1 VQDARYLRKV
11 KGKLEEDLET
21 KWLLERRMEMN
32 RKIERKKMCNFKERE
47 KYREVVMDEHTALV
61 LNRTKEM
68 DSIVVKTQKVAR
80 SILTLHQQENA
91 QEKYLADK
99 YINSRKQNLSKS
111 KVRLQPKLDVKPR
124 VENMNKLDQLIHT
137 ALQNFGSSHRSEMM
151 KTDHNLT
158 ASTFRS
164 TRRQNES
171 QSLDR
176 LGSSRTRLASLD
188 KTNDAKCIEIL
199 W

>member
-1 VQDARYLRKV
+1 
-11 KGKLEEDLET
+11 
-21 KWLLERRMEMN
+21 MN
-32 RKIERKKMCNFKERE
+32 RKIERKKMAHGKERE
-47 KYREVVMDEHTALV
+47 KYREVVLDEHTALV
-61 LNRTKEM
+61 LNKTKEM

-91 QEKYLADK
+91 QDKYLADK
-99 YINSRKQNLSKS
+99 HINMRKQNLSKK
-111 KVRLQPKLDVKPR
+111 KVHLQPKLDLKPR

-137 ALQNFGSSHRSEMM
+137 ALQNFGTVKRPDQT

-176 LGSSRTRLASLD
+176 LGSTRTRLASLD